1 MLYAVN
7 TNKGGDMATKKTR
20 TIACRVPINIY
31 NRVVLYAKDRD
42 ITVSDWLKPI
52 IIRAVYPGK
61 KGKPAPSITTYP
73 TKAY

>member
-1 MLYAVN
+1 
-7 TNKGGDMATKKTR
+7 MATKKTR

-61 KGKPAPSITTYP
+61 KGDDTNAHNSKG
-73 TKAY
+73 